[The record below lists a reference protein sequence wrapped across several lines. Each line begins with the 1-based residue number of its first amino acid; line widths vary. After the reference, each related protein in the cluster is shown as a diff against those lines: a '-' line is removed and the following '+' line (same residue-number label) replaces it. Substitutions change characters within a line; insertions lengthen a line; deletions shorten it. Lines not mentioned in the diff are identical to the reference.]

1 MSTKSLSEEAIQV
14 TDLEPNEPRA
24 RLCHLKK
31 WPDFQGYGFNLHA
44 ERAKLQQHIG
54 KVDPNSPAESAG
66 LKEGDRIIEVNY
78 VNISNEN
85 HQQVVKRIRNGLE
98 LDGQL
103 FADQVVLLVLD
114 PEADEYYKKNNIV
127 VRNDLPNVLRLQT
140 PDKPVDNMEIEA
152 EIEEEVE
159 EVEKEEEITP
169 ELTLP
174 NNIESD
180 RVSKCS
186 IRSHESEKLK
196 STENLPETEPI
207 KVNSLNSSSSDL
219 NNNRLS
225 DQIKV
230 DSNNNINKTSTNSTS
245 SLTNSQ
251 DSSPLNKSKQSNNSS
266 GTSSPVQSQNS
277 TLNRSN
283 NAFPKDEIFSIRA
296 VHEILE
302 TNKTSQVFTRS
313 DIEKR
318 YENSKVEFRNKS
330 MRPPRPPPPSMHS
343 YRASTISTITQP
355 EDLDKLLEMSAADF
369 KQYLKSKGRND
380 PRVIS
385 VDMKRK
391 YEIFQNM

>member
-283 NAFPKDEIFSIRA
+283 NAFPKDEIF
-296 VHEILE
+296 
-302 TNKTSQVFTRS
+302 K
-313 DIEKR
+313 
-318 YENSKVEFRNKS
+318 
-330 MRPPRPPPPSMHS
+330 
-343 YRASTISTITQP
+343 
-355 EDLDKLLEMSAADF
+355 MSAADF